1 MPVKEVTEQGA
12 TRRMRPS
19 DFYEPGRKNFDPKV
33 PAKERRVVRPTR
45 SPRPGQGKPGSP
57 DYKPRRPRNPP
68 KVFPDDYPVPK
79 NAPKGGLSRV
89 PLPSRAPAFGRALGR
104 ALPAGRFL
112 DAYQAGQA
120 LGYGVSTLLQTYKLR
135 QRRIAIH
142 RTHYLYM
149 KCPLPITG
157 GPYRNQAVTCGHVNY
172 FSNETNLNNSLGTD
186 FSPHIGKHNVFFVNV
201 VSPSGGWYAAKKLA
215 EFWKPRGGTYVNW
228 DAVPLSPM
236 FVAGMP
242 DVPWIGEGL
251 NPNTMRQL
259 VTVLEP
265 SLAPEPVA
273 DPALDPATDR
283 RGRTITDTKDRPVR
297 PSRPRLRVPP
307 RKREKEGKPGTRAKR
322 LMVWFFHALDVTS
335 EFAEIVDAFYEALP
349 KETKDKWKC
358 NRSDFGIDVA
368 GQYGIDN
375 ADCKAKALWHNWHKL
390 DFTKAVEN
398 VIKNAIQDEM
408 LGFIQRVIPRN
419 SGSAFDDALRQFNE
433 DMEVILDEGVDL
445 RRYMNPWKGK
455 FDYGLPP
462 L

>member
-12 TRRMRPS
+12 TRKARLP
-19 DFYEPGRKNFDPKV
+19 DFG
-33 PAKERRVVRPTR
+33 R
-45 SPRPGQGKPGSP
+45 SPPNWDTGGWDR
-57 DYKPRRPRNPP
+57 RRPVEVPEPSYSKKRPP
-68 KVFPDDYPVPK
+68 EWHRERPRTPLPRKKTPFLPRPVPEPPV
-79 NAPKGGLSRV
+79 PKGGLSRV

-149 KCPLPITG
+149 KCPVPITG
-157 GPYRNQAVTCGHVNY
+157 GPYRNQAVTCGQVNY
-172 FSNETNLNNSLGTD
+172 FSNATNLNNSLGTD
-186 FSPHIGKHNVFFVNV
+186 FSPHIGQHNVFFVNV
-201 VSPSGGWYAAKKLA
+201 VSPSGGWYAAKKMA
-215 EFWKPRGGTYVNW
+215 EYWKPRGGTYVNW

-242 DVPWIGEGL
+242 DVPWIGEGID
-251 NPNTMRQL
+251 PNTMRQM
-259 VTVLEP
+259 VGFAEP
-265 SLAPEPVA
+265 APEPA
-273 DPALDPATDR
+273 PDLDPLPEPAPAR
-283 RGRTITDTKDRPVR
+283 ARAITDTKVDVI
-297 PSRPRLRVPP
+297 SPRIRMPP
-307 RKREKEGKPGTRAKR
+307 RKREKEGKVMSRAKR
-322 LMVWFFHALDVTS
+322 LMVWFFHALDVLS
-335 EFAEIVDAFYEALP
+335 ESAEIVDAFYEALP

-358 NRSDFGIDVA
+358 NRSNFGIDVA

-375 ADCKAKALWHNWHKL
+375 ADCKAKALWHNWEKL